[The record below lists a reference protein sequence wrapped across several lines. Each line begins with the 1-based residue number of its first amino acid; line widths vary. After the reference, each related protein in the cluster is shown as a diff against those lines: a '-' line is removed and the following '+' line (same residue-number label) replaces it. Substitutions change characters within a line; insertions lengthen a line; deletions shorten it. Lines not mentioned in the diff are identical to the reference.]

1 MLLGYGKSSVRIEV
15 EEGWEVLQ
23 PNELPAAP
31 PGEVDRSL
39 DSPIGIGIEDLS
51 GRSAAVLVSDIT
63 RPAPSHKMLPPLVR
77 RLRRGGVK
85 DIRVVFALGT
95 HRRMN
100 EDEVFYLLRDCIKL
114 PHFQHDV
121 SRCIHLGETAR
132 GTPVEIFDL
141 VESADI
147 IIGTG
152 NIEYHYYAGYSG
164 GAKSVLPGVSSE
176 RSIHHNHMMMRSPN
190 ARAGFLDS
198 PVRVDME
205 EAARI
210 AGLDFVLNVVLNS
223 KKEIVSAVAGDYIKA
238 HRAGASVVDRMYLR
252 EVKPAE
258 IVITCAGGR
267 PKDINLYQAV
277 KALENA
283 KGAAAPGGTII
294 LVAECAEGL
303 GDKIFE
309 RWARESSTP
318 QECVERFSRIYEFGG
333 HKAAYISE
341 IALRND
347 LILVSSLPRDLA
359 EMCFFTPARTLEE
372 ALELAWKD
380 HGRDARTVLI
390 PHGALTLT
398 RAR

>member
-1 MLLGYGKSSVRIEV
+1 
-15 EEGWEVLQ
+15 
-23 PNELPAAP
+23 
-31 PGEVDRSL
+31 
-39 DSPIGIGIEDLS
+39 
-51 GRSAAVLVSDIT
+51 
-63 RPAPSHKMLPPLVR
+63 
-77 RLRRGGVK
+77 
-85 DIRVVFALGT
+85 
-95 HRRMN
+95 MN

-283 KGAAAPGGTII
+283 KGLQHQA
-294 LVAECAEGL
+294 V
-303 GDKIFE
+303 
-309 RWARESSTP
+309 RS
-318 QECVERFSRIYEFGG
+318 Y
-333 HKAAYISE
+333 
-341 IALRND
+341 
-347 LILVSSLPRDLA
+347 
-359 EMCFFTPARTLEE
+359 
-372 ALELAWKD
+372 
-380 HGRDARTVLI
+380 
-390 PHGALTLT
+390 
-398 RAR
+398 